1 MPFMSDQ
8 ANLRVII
15 TALYFDF
22 TSPRA
27 KIHAR
32 SVFAFDDYAHPHVAQ
47 ASDVTT
53 VIHTV
58 LSAAFHTVIN
68 M

>member
-1 MPFMSDQ
+1 MPFMGDQ

-27 KIHAR
+27 EVDTSR
-32 SVFAFDDYAHPHVAQ
+32 VFAFNDYSHTHVA
-47 ASDVTT
+47 
-53 VIHTV
+53 
-58 LSAAFHTVIN
+58 
-68 M
+68 